1 MKRIITLILFLF
13 IATGVFAQT
22 DGITYQAV
30 IIGPDAL
37 ELPGVDS
44 QDNYLPTTDI
54 AIKFSIIAPGSG
66 VVEFTEI
73 QNTTTDEFGRIN
85 LIIGAENHDDFEKID
100 WNGDPKSLKVEVDFN
115 NGDGFVDM
123 SVEKLTYVPYV
134 AHRDITATGTLEV
147 DDDTFLNREL
157 TVNGPTTIN
166 STLNIEDGNP
176 ANFSG
181 DLNVDGETNLN
192 NTFNVTGQSA
202 SNLSGALIVGDTL
215 TGPPNFDTN
224 APTVLAGSLDVKGQS
239 TFGALESKTLIVEE
253 STNLNGSLSVDATEQ
268 IVLKAELNNI
278 DPIYDTTLGGFYTDN
293 VVRSIDSEDSAKNP
307 GLDIANYP
315 VLVEGSN
322 QGIAIKINGFRGN
335 GTNFISFWDTGL
347 DENTST
353 MWGRIEG
360 ENVIEFENDADYLFD
375 KSGLDYDIFDAG
387 FDVGLAG
394 AEVLFNIA
402 KLYYTSTDIRA
413 CFGIGSCVTVPPY
426 AEIGFIIADGIILAG
441 QLVTAGIG
449 LDKALDNNRDYD
461 DKKREFQGVTYASGA
476 GDYAEY
482 LMRLNA
488 NEEMSYGDVVGVT
501 GGKISKNTESV
512 ERVMIVSFKPI
523 VLGNMPQQNEE
534 NLYEKVAFMGQVP
547 VKVYGNVNIG
557 DYIIPSGRNDGI
569 GIAVPSKEILLS
581 QIPKIIGV
589 AWESK
594 MSIGFGMVNV
604 AVGLNR
610 NDNHLIIQRIER
622 QIANQNEEI
631 NNLKKEISKI
641 YDILLNGENT
651 ANLGQKKKSVKEE
664 AHLEQHGEIA
674 GRKYEVTTTYDGEII
689 QFEITD
695 EDFDRGMKIAQ
706 DMMVKQGVDLETN
719 EFWKKLT
726 TDSAFKADL
735 MNKVKDKF
743 KEGFH
748 YHQDLN
754 LKEKH

>member
-239 TFGALESKTLIVEE
+239 TFGALESKTLTVEE
-253 STNLNGSLSVDATEQ
+253 STTLRGALNVDVTEQ
-268 IVLKAELNNI
+268 IVLRSELNNSI
-278 DPIYDTTLGGFYTDN
+278 PVYESAVGGLYTDGTT
-293 VVRSIDSEDSAKNP
+293 RSISTTDSAKNP
-307 GLDIANYP
+307 GLELANYP

-322 QGIAIKINGFRGN
+322 QGIAIKINAPRGN
-335 GTNFISFWDTGL
+335 GNNFVSFWDESANGATPL
-347 DENTST
+347 

-360 ENVIEFENDADYLFD
+360 ERQSEFENNADYLFD
-375 KSGLDYDIFDAG
+375 KSSLDYDIYEAWIDMGFAISDASLATLQLAKTYIDYRPCIG
-387 FDVGLAG
+387 IAPCVGGPGPADITYAA
-394 AEVLFNIA
+394 AEVVADWIQVGFATDA
-402 KLYYTSTDIRA
+402 KNRA
-413 CFGIGSCVTVPPY
+413 V
-426 AEIGFIIADGIILAG
+426 
-441 QLVTAGIG
+441 
-449 LDKALDNNRDYD
+449 DYEVQYD
-461 DKKREFQGVTYASGA
+461 ANKLEFEGVSYASGA

-482 LMRLNA
+482 LERIDLSERMT
-488 NEEMSYGDVVGVT
+488 YGDIVGVK
-501 GGKISKNTESV
+501 GGKISKNLNGA
-512 ERVMIVSFKPI
+512 ERMMVVSYKPI
-523 VLGNMPQQNEE
+523 VLGNMPTPSEE
-534 NLYEKVAFMGQVP
+534 SKFEKVAFMGQVP
-547 VKVYGNVNIG
+547 VKVFGVVNIG
-557 DYIIPSGRNDGI
+557 DYIIPSGNNDGI
-569 GIAVPSKEILLS
+569 GVAVSPEKITLN
-581 QIPKIIGV
+581 QIKNIVGR
-589 AWESK
+589 AWAKSDGIK
-594 MSIGFGMVNV
+594 TFTLVNV
-604 AVGLNR
+604 AVGLNN
-610 NDNHLIIQRIER
+610 NDNNPIVEKLEKTVAQQAEEILELKN
-622 QIANQNEEI
+622 QIAEI
-631 NNLKKEISKI
+631 KNM
-641 YDILLNGENT
+641 LLNGTSESNAKVLSQEPET
-651 ANLGQKKKSVKEE
+651 FETSGTFN
-664 AHLEQHGEIA
+664 
-674 GRKYEVTTTYDGEII
+674 GRKYEVVDTENGEII
-689 QFEITD
+689 YWEIT
-695 EDFDRGMKIAQ
+695 EADFENGLKLAEEQMRAE
-706 DMMVKQGVDLETN
+706 GVDVDNHKILDKLKNDSTY
-719 EFWKKLT
+719 KKEIF
-726 TDSAFKADL
+726 A
-735 MNKVKDKF
+735 KVKSDLDKYLH
-743 KEGFH
+743 FH
-748 YHQDLN
+748 KDDLN
-754 LKEKH
+754 GDRH